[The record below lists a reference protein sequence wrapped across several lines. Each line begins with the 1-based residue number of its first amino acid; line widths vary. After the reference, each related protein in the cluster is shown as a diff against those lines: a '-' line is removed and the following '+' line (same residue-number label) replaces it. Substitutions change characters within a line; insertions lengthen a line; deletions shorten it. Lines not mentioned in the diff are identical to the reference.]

1 MIQKTETAAFQSS
14 DPEIEFPFQSNGLQF
29 DCRISF
35 MQIQIN
41 EEKKELKQHGD
52 YTFPV
57 HLSGELLS
65 RYEGGAFFWHWHTE
79 IELTLILKGQIEY
92 RVNERT
98 YHLRA
103 GDGLFCNSNAMH
115 AGRRIDG
122 QDCQY
127 FSTTFHPRFLY
138 GFENSILQTRY
149 VDPILNTAAF
159 SSAAL
164 YHSEAWSREILR
176 LLGEIYQL
184 YQVPAPDQELQLHI
198 LLSEIWRQL
207 YGYFTS
213 CSFEEPSSFESI
225 SRLKEILSY
234 IHRTYAGPVT
244 LEEIADHVHLSKSE
258 CCRFFKR
265 HMNMTIFDYLL
276 YYRIQQSLPLLQEGL
291 CTISK
296 AAEVCGFSN
305 ACYYGKLF
313 KRYMNCTPRQYQ
325 ARFRRDSTVS
335 RTSGTAPVSSV

>member
-1 MIQKTETAAFQSS
+1 
-14 DPEIEFPFQSNGLQF
+14 
-29 DCRISF
+29 
-35 MQIQIN
+35 MQIQTN

-57 HLSGELLS
+57 NLSGEMLS

-79 IELTLILKGQIEY
+79 VELTLIIKGQMEY

-98 YHLRA
+98 YYLKS

-115 AGRRIDG
+115 AGRRIDN

-138 GFENSILQTRY
+138 GFENSILKTKY
-149 VDPILNTAAF
+149 MDPLLNTPAF
-159 SSAAL
+159 SSVSFSTTEDW
-164 YHSEAWSREILR
+164 SEQILQ
-176 LLGEIYQL
+176 LLWKVYNL
-184 YQVPAPDQELQLHI
+184 YQSPEHDQELQLHI
-198 LLSEIWRQL
+198 LLSQIWLKL
-207 YGYFTS
+207 YEYFIK
-213 CSFEEPSSFESI
+213 CSFEEPDFNDSI
-225 SRLKEILSY
+225 GRLKEILTFIQTSY
-234 IHRTYAGPVT
+234 TRAVT
-244 LEEIADHVHLSKSE
+244 LEEISDHVHLSKSE

-265 HMNMTIFDYLL
+265 HMNMTMFDYLL
-276 YYRIQQSLPLLQEGL
+276 YYRIQQSLPLLQEGI

-296 AAEVCGFSN
+296 AAQSCGFSN

-325 ARFRRDSTVS
+325 KQFNKTN
-335 RTSGTAPVSSV
+335 SSSHISSD

>member
-1 MIQKTETAAFQSS
+1 MLPSRKGCISTVEFET
-14 DPEIEFPFQSNGLQF
+14 
-29 DCRISF
+29 

-41 EEKKELKQHGD
+41 EDKKELKQHGD

-57 HLSGELLS
+57 NLSGEMLS

-79 IELTLILKGQIEY
+79 IELTLVLKGQIEY

-98 YHLRA
+98 YHLKA

-115 AGRRIDG
+115 AGMRIDN

-138 GFENSILQTRY
+138 GFENSILQTKY
-149 VDPILNTAAF
+149 VDPVLNAPAFASAVFLSSEEWASEIL
-159 SSAAL
+159 SLLREIYAL
-164 YHSEAWSREILR
+164 YL
-176 LLGEIYQL
+176 Q
-184 YQVPAPDQELQLHI
+184 PAPDQELRLHI
-198 LLSEIWRQL
+198 LISEIWRHL
-207 YGYFTS
+207 YGHFTS
-213 CSFEEPSSFESI
+213 CSFEEPSSSDSI
-225 SRLKEILSY
+225 GRLKEILSF
-234 IHRTYAGPVT
+234 IHTSYAKQIT

-265 HMNMTIFDYLL
+265 HMNMTVFDYLL

-296 AAEVCGFSN
+296 AAESCGFSN

-325 ARFRRDSTVS
+325 ARFRPDRQPS
-335 RTSGTAPVSSV
+335 RETLPQTD